1 MNKRLYRSRENKI
14 VGGVCGGLGEY
25 LGLDPTLVRI
35 ITVLLFI
42 LPGIGILT
50 YIIAWIIIP
59 MRPEGVLLADED
71 YKLSPWNRYLPGLIL
86 IAIGIFWLARE
97 YWYWVDSDIIWA
109 GILILVG
116 VGVIIYGINRS
127 NRHASRDMNGQ
138 RININGEN

>member
-1 MNKRLYRSRENKI
+1 M
-14 VGGVCGGLGEY
+14 
-25 LGLDPTLVRI
+25 
-35 ITVLLFI
+35 
-42 LPGIGILT
+42 
-50 YIIAWIIIP
+50 
-59 MRPEGVLLADED
+59 
-71 YKLSPWNRYLPGLIL
+71 